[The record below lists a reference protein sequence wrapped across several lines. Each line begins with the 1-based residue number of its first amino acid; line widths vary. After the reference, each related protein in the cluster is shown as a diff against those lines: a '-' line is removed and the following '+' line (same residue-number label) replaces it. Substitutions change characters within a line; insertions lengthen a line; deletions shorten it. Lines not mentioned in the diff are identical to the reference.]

1 MRRFFVAIVLGF
13 TVSAAPAAQP
23 STGSASAPLTTMK
36 VEMSPDEIVAARR
49 AAFYLSA
56 MTMAR
61 MKDALANE
69 TSDIKEMKWPA
80 QFMAQWAASLPTMF
94 PPGSSTPQS
103 EALAVVWT
111 DRPGFIARAKDYQ
124 AAALE
129 LAKIAATGDRKAFA
143 AGRERLVQT
152 CNSCHKSFR
161 ND

>member
-1 MRRFFVAIVLGF
+1 MWRLLLAIALCF
-13 TVSAAPAAQP
+13 AVSAAPAAQP
-23 STGSASAPLTTMK
+23 STGPVLASNTA
-36 VEMSPDEIVAARR
+36 VQAQMSPDEIVAARR

-61 MKDALANE
+61 MKDAIANDK
-69 TSDIKEMKWPA
+69 SDIKEMKWPA
-80 QFMAQWAASLPTMF
+80 QFMAQWATVLPTMF
-94 PPGSSTPQS
+94 PSGSDTQQS

-111 DRPGFIARAKDYQ
+111 DRAKFIARAKDYQ
-124 AAALE
+124 AAAAE
-129 LAKIAATGDRKAFA
+129 LSKIAETGDRAAFA